1 MSQNNNK
8 PSDPRILTA
17 EQEAALLEPI
27 TLHLA
32 EIQKKIDALRLDGE
46 EKIVTLKNKI
56 QLAKENKALTSG
68 ERSNIINEANAA
80 IAEAKKVEA
89 ANKSEIS
96 ALIAEGEAYLKDHF
110 KSEYYDRSQPVSRQK
125 KKLLLPNTTQ
135 KLLRSMPCTNRIPQ
149 VLPARN

>member
-27 TLHLA
+27 TQHLA

-89 ANKSEIS
+89 LLKKRIEEAN
-96 ALIAEGEAYLKDHF
+96 
-110 KSEYYDRSQPVSRQK
+110 Q
-125 KKLLLPNTTQ
+125 
-135 KLLRSMPCTNRIPQ
+135 
-149 VLPARN
+149 